1 MQPLVSIIMP
11 CYNAQDYIE
20 EAIRSVIQQ
29 HYKNWELII
38 INDRSS
44 DNSQEIIE
52 RYQAKNIR
60 IISLQ
65 NSNNIGAAQSRNR
78 GVVLARGEYIAFLDS
93 DDVWLEEKLSK
104 QVALM
109 QKNHIALCYS
119 AYDVIDAQGVKT
131 STFHVPSRLSYSDIL
146 KTSTIGT
153 LTTIY
158 NAKTLGKYYFEEM
171 GHEDYVMKLQLLKRV
186 AYAQGIDEPLA
197 KYRVHTK
204 SLSRNKFHAAQWQW
218 KIYREVE
225 QLSLVKSI
233 YYFLHYTYFGIFK
246 YR

>member
-1 MQPLVSIIMP
+1 MQALVSIIMP
-11 CYNAQDYIE
+11 CYNAQEYIE

-29 HYKNWELII
+29 HYQNWELII
-38 INDRSS
+38 INDSSS

-52 RYQAKNIR
+52 IYRAQESR
-60 IISLQ
+60 IVSLH
-65 NSNNIGAAQSRNR
+65 NSDNIGAARSRNR
-78 GVVLARGEYIAFLDS
+78 GLELARGDYIAFLDS
-93 DDVWLEEKLSK
+93 DDIWLPMKLNK

-109 QKNHIALCYS
+109 QKEHIALCYS
-119 AYDVIDAQGVKT
+119 AYEVIDTQGVKT
-131 STFHVPSRLSYSDIL
+131 STFHVPSRLSYSDML
-146 KTSTIGT
+146 KTSIMGT

-158 NAKTLGKYYFEEM
+158 HAKTLGKYYFEEL

-186 AYAQGIDEPLA
+186 PFAQGINEPLA
-197 KYRVHTK
+197 KYRIHTK

-225 QLSLVKSI
+225 HLSLAKSI
-233 YYFLHYTYFGIFK
+233 YYFLHYAYFGVFK

>member
-11 CYNAQDYIE
+11 CYNAQDYLE
-20 EAIRSVIQQ
+20 EAIHSVIQQ

-38 INDRSS
+38 INDKSL

-52 RYQAKNIR
+52 RYQAKDSR
-60 IISLQ
+60 IVSLQ
-65 NSNNIGAAQSRNR
+65 NSDNVGAAQSRNR
-78 GVVLARGEYIAFLDS
+78 GIELARGDYISFLDS

-109 QKNHIALCYS
+109 QKEHIALCYS
-119 AYDVIDAQGVKT
+119 AYEVIDAQGVKT
-131 STFHVPSRLSYSDIL
+131 STFHVPNRLTYSDML
-146 KTSTIGT
+146 KTSTMGT

-158 NAKTLGKYYFEEM
+158 NAKTLGKYYFKEM

-186 AYAQGIDEPLA
+186 PFAQGIKEPLA
-197 KYRVHTK
+197 KYRIHTK

-225 QLSLVKSI
+225 HLSLAKSM
-233 YYFLHYTYFGIFK
+233 YYFLHYAYFGVFK

>member
-11 CYNAQDYIE
+11 CYNAEDYIE
-20 EAIRSVIQQ
+20 ESIGSVIQQ
-29 HYKNWELII
+29 YYQNWELII
-38 INDRSS
+38 INDKSL
-44 DNSQEIIE
+44 DNSQEIIDK
-52 RYQAKNIR
+52 YQNKDNR
-60 IISLQ
+60 IVSLQ
-65 NSNNIGAAQSRNR
+65 NSDNVGAAQSRNR
-78 GVVLARGEYIAFLDS
+78 GVKLARGEYIAFLDS
-93 DDVWLEEKLSK
+93 DDVWLTEKLSK

-109 QKNHIALCYS
+109 QKEHIALCYS
-119 AYDVIDAQGVKT
+119 AYEVIDAQGMKT
-131 STFHVPSRLSYSDIL
+131 STFHVPSRVSYSDML
-146 KTSTIGT
+146 KTSTMGT

-158 NAKTLGKYYFEEM
+158 NAKTLGKCYFEEV

-186 AYAQGIDEPLA
+186 TYAQGIDVPLA

-218 KIYREVE
+218 RIYREVE
-225 QLSLVKSI
+225 QLSLVKSM